1 MTKPLRLDPRRV
13 KLLIFDLDGTLID
26 SRLDLVHSVNAMLR
40 HCGRHALPP
49 EAIAAMVG
57 DGAPMLVRRALGD
70 PRDHALLKQALEYFL
85 SYYREHKLDHTH
97 VYAGIPEA
105 LALLRRG
112 NGAGERTMAVLSNK
126 PVVPSRQIVQA
137 LGLSSFFMQVYGGNS
152 FSTKKPDPE
161 GALQLMLEASVR
173 PRETV
178 IVGDSGIDVLTGR
191 NAGAWTCGVAY
202 GFAPHTLQAPAPDLL
217 VQSPQE
223 LASAL
228 A

>member
-1 MTKPLRLDPRRV
+1 VSGP
-13 KLLIFDLDGTLID
+13 GW
-26 SRLDLVHSVNAMLR
+26 
-40 HCGRHALPP
+40 
-49 EAIAAMVG
+49 
-57 DGAPMLVRRALGD
+57 
-70 PRDHALLKQALEYFL
+70 
-85 SYYREHKLDHTH
+85 
-97 VYAGIPEA
+97 
-105 LALLRRG
+105 LLR
-112 NGAGERTMAVLSNK
+112 VLGGLPK
-126 PVVPSRQIVQA
+126 P
-137 LGLSSFFMQVYGGNS
+137 
-152 FSTKKPDPE
+152 TKKPDPE
-161 GALQLMLEASVR
+161 GALQLMREASVR